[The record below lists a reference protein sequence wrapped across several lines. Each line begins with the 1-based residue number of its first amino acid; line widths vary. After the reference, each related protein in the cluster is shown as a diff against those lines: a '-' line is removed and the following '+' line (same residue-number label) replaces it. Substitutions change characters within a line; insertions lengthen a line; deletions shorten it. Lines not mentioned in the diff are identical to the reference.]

1 MATTTITL
9 YPVADAYVDV
19 ANPTTN
25 YGATNYLEVN
35 DGMRTWIRFDLSG
48 IPAGKT
54 ITSATLSVRQFF
66 GGYAMDNIQRCTNI
80 SWTEA
85 GLTWNNAP
93 NANVLTPVTGFMT
106 SYGAQPYTDFD
117 VTGEVTSALSAGGIS
132 WRIKV
137 SKTGEY
143 AVWGWFSAKEYTATG
158 CSKLVVTYA
167 DSGTTT
173 GWIDVPAAT
182 DGWIYGT
189 YNSDYPPYSYG
200 MVVTTTGEKLYIGM
214 SSSSGRE
221 VDQIMAYYDT
231 SASALTALGLPAG
244 ATITKV
250 EWRIF
255 NCGYSG
261 SYATFTMFLFG
272 SKTEALGTTITLG
285 DWDFPG
291 CTSFGAQGVSYTWSL
306 GWKVFDI
313 TSMGINTTGYTNMG
327 LKPGWCKTE
336 AGTAMF
342 EASES
347 TNGNVPVIRIYYS
360 VTITPPPVVGGV
372 TLPLMGVG

>member
-1 MATTTITL
+1 MTEQALIDQAVKVINNKEGKYLTFNLAGEEYGLGILKVKEIIGMMPIT
-9 YPVADAYVDV
+9 
-19 ANPTTN
+19 
-25 YGATNYLEVN
+25 
-35 DGMRTWIRFDLSG
+35 
-48 IPAGKT
+48 
-54 ITSATLSVRQFF
+54 
-66 GGYAMDNIQRCTNI
+66 
-80 SWTEA
+80 
-85 GLTWNNAP
+85 
-93 NANVLTPVTGFMT
+93 
-106 SYGAQPYTDFD
+106 
-117 VTGEVTSALSAGGIS
+117 
-132 WRIKV
+132 
-137 SKTGEY
+137 
-143 AVWGWFSAKEYTATG
+143 
-158 CSKLVVTYA
+158 VVPQT
-167 DSGTTT
+167 
-173 GWIDVPAAT
+173 
-182 DGWIYGT
+182 
-189 YNSDYPPYSYG
+189 PPYSYG